1 MKLIVLFALVLG
13 SFGAFANIE
22 EGICSKTTTVCAS
35 YKTDAPFITK
45 AEGRFGLFL
54 KSEAAD
60 EIQLIKVDL
69 WMQMGSH
76 GHGSSP
82 LTVTPVAPYEFDIT
96 KAFFVMK
103 GNWQIRVKYKQANTE
118 ETLIIPVMIKE

>member
-1 MKLIVLFALVLG
+1 MKLLTVLLGVLFSL
-13 SFGAFANIE
+13 STFAQE
-22 EGICSKTTTVCAS
+22 KICSQKTKVCAV
-35 YKTDAPFITK
+35 YQTDTAFTTK
-45 AEGRFGLFL
+45 GEGRFLLTLQGA
-54 KSEAAD
+54 EASL
-60 EIQLIKVDL
+60 EKIDL

-82 LTVTPVAPYEFDIT
+82 LKVTPTAPGEYDIT

-103 GNWQIRVKYKQANTE
+103 GGWQIRVTYKSEATT

>member
-1 MKLIVLFALVLG
+1 MKLIVFFSLLFA
-13 SFGAFANIE
+13 SFQVFANIE

-35 YKTDAPFITK
+35 YKSAAPFISK

-60 EIQLIKVDL
+60 EIQLMKVDL
-69 WMQMGSH
+69 WMQMGNH

-82 LTVTPVAPYEFDIT
+82 LTVTPVAPNEFDVT
-96 KAFFVMK
+96 KAYFVMK
-103 GNWQIRVKYKQANTE
+103 GNWQIRVKYKQGSNE